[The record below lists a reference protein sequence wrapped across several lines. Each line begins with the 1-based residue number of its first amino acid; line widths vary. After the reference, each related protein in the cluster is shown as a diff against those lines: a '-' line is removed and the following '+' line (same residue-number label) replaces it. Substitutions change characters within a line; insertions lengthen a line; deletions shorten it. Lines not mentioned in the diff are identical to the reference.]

1 MKQKLPGATG
11 ALVCGILSICLC
23 FIYGIPGLVL
33 GVVGLVQAKKAV
45 VLDAANPGVYD
56 GISNAKAGKILS
68 LIGTILSGIYVFLI
82 LIGLLFMAS
91 LLESLMVL

>member
-23 FIYGIPGLVL
+23 FVYGIPGFVL
-33 GVVGLVQAKKAV
+33 GIVGLVQAKKAIAI
-45 VLDAANPGVYD
+45 DAANPGVYD
-56 GISNAKAGKILS
+56 GIGNAKAGKVLA
-68 LIGTILSGIYVFLI
+68 LIGTILSGVYVLLV